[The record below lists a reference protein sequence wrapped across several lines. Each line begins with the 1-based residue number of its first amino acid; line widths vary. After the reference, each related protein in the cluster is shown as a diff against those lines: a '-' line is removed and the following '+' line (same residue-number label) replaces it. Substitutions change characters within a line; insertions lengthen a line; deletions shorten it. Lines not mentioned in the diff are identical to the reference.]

1 MLEKFK
7 KLWTVKNIGRFFSV
21 VGLLLAIVCAFLGKF
36 EATQMTLKMVSC
48 LLITVGLFM
57 MALMAEN
64 HKIFKIIGS
73 LVLAAFIITWILP
86 YGYYNGAEF
95 VNYGMHRLGLV
106 DIGADIYYSIGFVI
120 EKVLFVFLIAGVYE
134 VLTKINGYRQLVNSL
149 AQKFSKHKILT
160 ALVMMFIIIGFTTLT
175 TQSFAV
181 LIFVPFFVS
190 ILTKMKVDKV
200 STFAIT
206 YGSVLVG
213 ILGTVYGTDSLYWF
227 NYYINYY
234 TGIDVTLGFQY
245 RLMILAIAYI
255 LYNFF
260 VVTRLAITM
269 KNEKQ
274 PEVMEDPFA
283 VEDVKKK
290 GHVYPVVIVFVLV
303 AILGFLGYVSWISN
317 WNINIFANFHDW
329 LTSLTVKDL
338 YSWLPIKS
346 TFGQDYNLFSYII
359 GANAVDLGS
368 YQYLYFL
375 ITIMLLGNVVL
386 ALINKIKV
394 NEYLTTFYEG
404 MKKVVKPAIVMA
416 GVYCIFTIVY
426 MSPFVSSMS
435 NWAFGLT
442 ESFNPIITSITAFIT
457 SVFTVDFGYTA
468 YAVGPYLAT
477 AYVSNFEIVH
487 TIYTAMYGLVQLFM
501 PSSVILMF
509 GLALSKVDYKSWLK
523 YIWLFAL
530 GMFIILLVFF
540 SVLIYV

>member
-7 KLWTVKNIGRFFSV
+7 KLWTVKNIGRFFCI
-21 VGLLLAIVCAFLGKF
+21 VGLLLAIVCAFLGKY

-57 MALMAEN
+57 MALMAED
-64 HKIFKIIGS
+64 HKLFKIIGS

-86 YGYYNGAEF
+86 YGYFNDAEF
-95 VNYGMHRLGLV
+95 INYGMRRLGLV
-106 DIGADIYYSIGFVI
+106 DIGADIYYSIGFVV
-120 EKVLFVFLIAGVYE
+120 EKVLFIFLIAGVYG

-149 AQKFSKHKILT
+149 AEKLSKHKILT
-160 ALVMMFIIIGFTTLT
+160 ALVMMFIIIGFTALT

-190 ILTKMKVDKV
+190 ILTKMKVDKL

-213 ILGTVYGTDSLYWF
+213 ILGALYGTDSLFWF
-227 NYYINYY
+227 NYYI
-234 TGIDVTLGFQY
+234 GVDVTLGAQY

-260 VVTRLAITM
+260 VITRLAVTM

-283 VEDVKKK
+283 VENVKKK
-290 GHVYPVVIVFVLV
+290 GHVFPVVIVFVLV
-303 AILGFLGYVSWISN
+303 AVLGFLGYVSWTNN
-317 WNINIFANFHDW
+317 WNINVFADFHAW
-329 LTSLTVKDL
+329 LTSLSFKDL

-375 ITIMLLGNVVL
+375 IAIMLLGNVVL

-394 NEYLTTFYEG
+394 NEYLTAFYEG
-404 MKKVVKPAIVMA
+404 MKKVVKPALVMT

-426 MSPFVSSMS
+426 MSPFISSMS

-442 ESFNPIITSITAFIT
+442 ESLNPVITSITAFIT
-457 SVFTVDFGYTA
+457 SVFTADLGYTA

-487 TIYTAMYGLVQLFM
+487 TIYTAMYGLVQVFV
-501 PSSVILMF
+501 PSSAVLMF
-509 GLALSKVDYKSWLK
+509 GLALAKVDYKLWFK

-540 SVLIYV
+540 SVLVYA